1 MKLADDKKLGGI
13 TPLEIDKDILK
24 EQSGFEQSNRNG
36 MVDHFKY
43 LLLIQDFKI
52 IDLTKS
58 MAWRKYNLN
67 LLLFQAYYMFFIG
80 VQNITWKYL

>member
-36 MVDHFKY
+36 MVFDMHHV
-43 LLLIQDFKI
+43 L
-52 IDLTKS
+52 
-58 MAWRKYNLN
+58 RN
-67 LLLFQAYYMFFIG
+67 
-80 VQNITWKYL
+80 